1 MKKVC
6 LSLFLLFC
14 MVGTYA
20 SRPKV
25 GLVLGG
31 GGAKGAAEIG
41 VLKVIDKARKEGL
54 HIDFIAG
61 TSMGAVIGGL
71 YAVGFSPN
79 EIERLFLSE
88 KWLTL
93 FSGDA
98 VGYISKRGWRAPTG
112 LIKSDVIQAKLD
124 SVFAT
129 VNRRFF
135 SSTLIPFNCVA
146 VDLEKFKEERL
157 CEGVLAREILASM
170 SYPGFLPV
178 TQDGKKLIDGGVLNN
193 LPIDVVRIMGADIV
207 IVIDL
212 EQKAPSPRSFS
223 LKRTLGIGGIANWL
237 VSRPDIT
244 KRDENIK
251 SLMKTDIYVNPNLK
265 DYSIKD
271 FDGTKLKQM
280 ILIGENEGNKIWN
293 ELMKLK

>member
-1 MKKVC
+1 MKKVY
-6 LSLFLLFC
+6 LLLFVFVC
-14 MVGTYA
+14 TVSSYA
-20 SRPKV
+20 NRPRI

-41 VLKVIDKARKEGL
+41 VLKVIDKARKAGL
-54 HIDFIAG
+54 HIDYIAG
-61 TSMGAVIGGL
+61 TSMGAVVGGL
-71 YAVGFSPN
+71 YAAGISPDD
-79 EIERLFLSE
+79 IERLFLTE
-88 KWLTL
+88 KWLAI

-98 VGYISKRGWRAPTG
+98 VGYISKTGWRAPTG
-112 LIKSDVIQAKLD
+112 LIRSDVIQAKLD
-124 SVFAT
+124 SVFTT

-135 SSTLIPFNCVA
+135 SSTIIPFNCVA

-178 TQDGKKLIDGGVLNN
+178 QQNGKKLIDGGVLNN
-193 LPIDVVRIMGADIV
+193 LPVDVARTMGADIV
-207 IVIDL
+207 IVVDL

-223 LKRTLGIGGIANWL
+223 LKGTLGIGGIANWL

-251 SLMKTDIYVNPNLK
+251 SLMKTDIYINPNLK
-265 DYSIKD
+265 AYSIKD
-271 FDGTKLKQM
+271 FDGTKLKEM
-280 ILIGENEGNKIWN
+280 IQIGENEGNKIWN

>member
-1 MKKVC
+1 MKKTY
-6 LSLFLLFC
+6 LFLLIFIWS
-14 MVGTYA
+14 VGAYA
-20 SRPKV
+20 NRPRI

-41 VLKVIDKARKEGL
+41 VLKVIDKARKAGL
-54 HIDFIAG
+54 HIDYIAG
-61 TSMGAVIGGL
+61 TSMGAVVGGL
-71 YAVGFSPN
+71 YAAGISPN
-79 EIERLFLSE
+79 DIERLFLTE
-88 KWLTL
+88 KWLTI

-98 VGYISKRGWRAPTG
+98 VGYISKAGWRAPTG
-112 LIKSDVIQAKLD
+112 LIRSDVIQAKLD
-124 SVFAT
+124 SVFST

-135 SSTLIPFNCVA
+135 SNTLIPFNCVA

-157 CEGVLAREILASM
+157 CEGVLARAILASM

-178 TQDGKKLIDGGVLNN
+178 QQDGKKLIDGGVLNN
-193 LPIDVVRIMGADIV
+193 LPVDIVRMMGADIV

-212 EQKAPSPRSFS
+212 EQKTPSPRSFS
-223 LKRTLGIGGIANWL
+223 LKGSLGIGGIANWL
-237 VSRPDIT
+237 ISRPDIT

-251 SLMKTDIYVNPNLK
+251 SLMKTDIYIKPNLR

-271 FDGTKLKQM
+271 FDGTKLKEM
-280 ILIGENEGNKIWN
+280 ILIGEKEGNRIWN